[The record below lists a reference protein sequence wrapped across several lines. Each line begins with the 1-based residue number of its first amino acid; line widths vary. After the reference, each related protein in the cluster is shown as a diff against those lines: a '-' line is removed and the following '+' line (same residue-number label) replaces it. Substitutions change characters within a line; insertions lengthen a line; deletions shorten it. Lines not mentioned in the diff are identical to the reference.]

1 VEHVRRDHF
10 SFGATRRRGIALA
23 WTGVHDAAYLDPGYY
38 EDVGTAELTLAHGV
52 ANRAGSWN
60 LSADL
65 SLGGGLAYAGN
76 GLASATGRDDLR
88 SFYGRA
94 IGRATAR
101 RPLGRRMAL
110 AARLVAGSTIGSGA
124 TAKQRQIYLAGAD
137 PYEQLA
143 NPFLRSRGALFV
155 RPDVYYHA
163 PGGGGIRGLDPRLSS
178 EGVVAANV
186 ELERIVRMHPNGT
199 LFNRIAIAAFGDAG
213 HTIGDGAILRAEP
226 VRFVADAGVGLRADH
241 RIGTLR
247 FATRV
252 DFPLWV
258 SRGEL
263 AHDVKDGSEEA
274 GFRWTFSFQPAL

>member
-1 VEHVRRDHF
+1 M
-10 SFGATRRRGIALA
+10 I
-23 WTGVHDAAYLDPGYY
+23 TG
-38 EDVGTAELTLAHGV
+38 
-52 ANRAGSWN
+52 
-60 LSADL
+60 
-65 SLGGGLAYAGN
+65 
-76 GLASATGRDDLR
+76 
-88 SFYGRA
+88 
-94 IGRATAR
+94 
-101 RPLGRRMAL
+101 
-110 AARLVAGSTIGSGA
+110 GSGA
-124 TAKQRQIYLAGAD
+124 APKQRQIYLAGAD

-186 ELERIVRMHPNGT
+186 ELERIVRMRPNGR

-263 AHDVKDGSEEA
+263 AHDVKDGSEES
-274 GFRWTFSFQPAL
+274 GFRWTFSFQPAI